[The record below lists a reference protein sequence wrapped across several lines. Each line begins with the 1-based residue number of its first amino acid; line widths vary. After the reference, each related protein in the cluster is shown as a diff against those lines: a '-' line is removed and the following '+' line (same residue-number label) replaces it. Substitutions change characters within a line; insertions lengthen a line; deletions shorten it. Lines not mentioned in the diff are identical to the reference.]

1 MAWKRIRKNEK
12 ANEKIMAIEKT
23 IRIKIDSRKAES
35 RVGSL
40 DRKMKGLGESADNTD
55 KSFGKL
61 KGTVIAVAAALQI
74 GQIAAY
80 SDAWKGVNNSL
91 ATSITSTQS
100 LFKAQSDV
108 VRIAQEARSPLEQVA
123 KLYGGISA
131 ASTDLGASQNDIAK
145 FTELASKA
153 ITVQG
158 SSTAEAAGS
167 LLQLRQAIGGS
178 VIQAQEFNSLID
190 GARPL
195 LEAVSKGSD
204 RFKGSVNKL
213 REEVRKGTVTSKE
226 FFEAALKGADIIDKR
241 FAKATVTLA
250 SSLTLARNNAIK
262 FVGTNEDISRTM
274 TFAGDAVVALSENLD
289 LLVIAAATTASIYG
303 ARLLSGLV
311 AATAAKISST
321 SASIALV
328 RTEHA
333 NAASALTAAKA
344 EQALAASTFNASGGI
359 VKSKIARDRLTVANN
374 TLAASTLR
382 ATAANKAY
390 AASATIA
397 GRASGALRGGLA
409 LLGGPVGVAI
419 LAATAITAFATS
431 SDDADDEIRSLTKS
445 IDDQIASLK
454 NLGKTQ
460 KEIAVKAYNEAA
472 QAAEEVSI
480 ELIKQSKALDD
491 MGGGLAKTTVKYS
504 MTARAVVDLTEKY
517 KDLAAV
523 EAQRKR
529 LVDAF
534 VDAEDA
540 EPQTTTGTTPDQDFE
555 NLQIEANNAE
565 FARRFEKIQT
575 LKEFDLLEIEN
586 KRIFEEEKLNIEREA
601 AEERASLNQI
611 SADIIRDVN
620 QRSVSDTIGFFE
632 QFGKKSKF
640 LAKGLL
646 LLRAG
651 EGISSAIIN
660 SQVAATRALAEL
672 GPIAGPPVAA
682 KMIAYGQ
689 VSAGIIG
696 ANAVLKLGGGG
707 SGGGGSISIGG
718 VSDQQSQPQRQDPV
732 QSREVIEFRGLEGIA
747 EAIRDRDPEEPLPA
761 EYTQRIMAAIELNER
776 LGG

>member
-1 MAWKRIRKNEK
+1 
-12 ANEKIMAIEKT
+12 MAIEKT

-409 LLGGPVGVAI
+409 LLGGPVGVAVLATVAI
-419 LAATAITAFATS
+419 LSYSKAETEAEKRTKQLTEQVNAQRTA
-431 SDDADDEIRSLTKS
+431 LM
-445 IDDQIASLK
+445 

-460 KEIAVKAYNEAA
+460 KELREKELSDLNGDILEMTKNIIILDRKAEEALKNVSGRGLGVSKITNEARA
-472 QAAEEVSI
+472 LRKELAELFKQKELLTTSVS
-480 ELIKQSKALDD
+480 LIDEGEGESA
-491 MGGGLAKTTVKYS
+491 
-504 MTARAVVDLTEKY
+504 
-517 KDLAAV
+517 
-523 EAQRKR
+523 
-529 LVDAF
+529 
-534 VDAEDA
+534 
-540 EPQTTTGTTPDQDFE
+540 TTTGTTPDQDFE
-555 NLQIEANNAE
+555 QLQIDANNAA

-575 LKEFDLLEIEN
+575 LKEFDLIEIEN
-586 KRIFEEEKLNIEREA
+586 KRILEEERLNIEREA
-601 AEERASLNQI
+601 AIESAEITRYHEELKKQFRDQAFSDAI
-611 SADIIRDVN
+611 SGLSN
-620 QRSVSDTIGFFE
+620 
-632 QFGKKSKF
+632 FGKKASKAQKA
-640 LAKGLL
+640 LAVTSAVIKGKE
-646 LLRAG
+646 A
-651 EGISSAIIN
+651 A
-660 SQVAATRALAEL
+660 VAAWASGMSTG
-672 GPIAGPPVAA
+672 GPYAPLVAA
-682 KMIAYGQ
+682 AYTTASLIKTGGLIK
-689 VSAGIIG
+689 SITSGG
-696 ANAVLKLGGGG
+696 GGGG
-707 SGGGGSISIGG
+707 SGGGGNISFAGA
-718 VSDQQSQPQRQDPV
+718 QESQPQRQEPI

-747 EAIRDRDPEEPLPA
+747 EAIRERDPDEPLPA
-761 EYTQRIMAAIELNER
+761 EYTQRIMASIELNER